1 MTTIFFDFIKSIME
15 GFMDDF
21 SIYGGTFDLC
31 LENFTKVLRRSKEV
45 NLVLNWD
52 KCRFI
57 VQEGLA

>member
-1 MTTIFFDFIKSIME
+1 
-15 GFMDDF
+15 MDDF